1 MPKSTHDRTKN
12 KNRNEESLAGFA
24 TSKCRSCLS
33 VGSSYRYDEPH
44 MVETDKAMTNRAFS
58 MLVQPS
64 TVVKHGKAWPSM
76 AKPNSEVLAQ
86 RSVADSI
93 LLKV

>member
-1 MPKSTHDRTKN
+1 
-12 KNRNEESLAGFA
+12 
-24 TSKCRSCLS
+24 
-33 VGSSYRYDEPH
+33 